1 MLKLIGIIGSM
12 KIQAAVDG
20 VMGGEVSWSEGRGCE
35 GRGWNQCSGGGVRGG
50 GKIEFRAW

>member
-20 VMGGEVSWSEGRGCE
+20 VMGGEVSRTEGRGCE
-35 GRGWNQCSGGGVRGG
+35 GWNQCSVGGVGGG

>member
-1 MLKLIGIIGSM
+1 MLKLIGIIGCM

-35 GRGWNQCSGGGVRGG
+35 GRGWNQCSVGGVRGG
-50 GKIEFRAW
+50 DKIEFRAW